1 MVWYIRKNKDLD
13 YEGKRI
19 FEEAEKINL
28 PIKVVV
34 PSTVDI
40 IVTRSDR
47 KSIRVE
53 NETVSLPRLVLPRTG
68 SGSTYYTL
76 SVLRHL
82 ERLNVPLA
90 NTGDAIENAMD
101 KMYSMQILAHHH
113 IPVPRTMLV
122 QFPVDVDLVE
132 DQLGFPC
139 VIKVL
144 SGSYGEGVHLISSR
158 EAFND
163 LMEFVSTLKSPF
175 NFLLQE
181 FIDSKVGEDL
191 RVLVVGGRVI
201 GAMHRKSVDGSFKA
215 NITRGGIGTPFPVT
229 DQIAYLATEASKVLG
244 LDIAGVDLL
253 FHGDQFKV
261 CEVNSAPGFEGFEKY
276 CDVNIA
282 KEIAQYCFFRAR

>member
-215 NITRGGIGTPFPVT
+215 NITRGGIGTPFSVT